1 MKKTGVVAAL
11 ALLMVLISNCGNNEP
26 AETPTSKP
34 VVSEE
39 LAEPS
44 SDPGNTEDQSE
55 KQAATDPSQVVVD
68 LEDKG
73 VGVITSVEL
82 ASAIDQDLAKRG
94 GAIFDAKCSVC
105 HKPDQNFLGPKPQGI
120 LERRSPEWVMNMIL
134 NPQLMLE
141 KNDIAKALLKQYN
154 GVMMPPTGLTEEEA
168 RAVLEYYRT
177 IK

>member
-1 MKKTGVVAAL
+1 M
-11 ALLMVLISNCGNNEP
+11 ALLVMMMSNCGNNDQPAQAAPEP
-26 AETPTSKP
+26 VIEENSSSETTEIDTPEQ
-34 VVSEE
+34 SEE
-39 LAEPS
+39 
-44 SDPGNTEDQSE
+44 
-55 KQAATDPSQVVVD
+55 ATDPNKVLID

-82 ASAIDQDLAKRG
+82 ASTIDQDLASRG
-94 GAIFDAKCSVC
+94 GALFDTKCSVC
-105 HKPDQNFLGPKPQGI
+105 PKPDQTFLGPKPQGI